1 MSGSSRQSSPP
12 ALSLTSPPPQSS
24 PPPPPPL
31 IALAGPPGTGK
42 STLAAPLA
50 RALHA
55 AIVSVDPIEDGA
67 LAADVPAERAGLAAY
82 LAAERVAEQNLA
94 AGIGVVIDAVND
106 HPLAR
111 AQWVELAA
119 RTGADLR
126 FVELLPPSTE
136 QHRARL
142 EGRGRRFRHLPEPRW
157 SSLPERS
164 AALAAWD
171 GERLRLPADETP
183 ELLVRRVLEAIA
195 G

>member
-1 MSGSSRQSSPP
+1 MSGPPSS
-12 ALSLTSPPPQSS
+12 APPPR
-24 PPPPPPL
+24 PLL

-42 STLAAPLA
+42 SALAAPLA

-55 AIVSVDPIEDGA
+55 AIVSVDPIEDGV
-67 LAADVPAERAGLAAY
+67 LAADVPAELAGLAAY

-94 AGIGVVIDAVND
+94 AGIGVVVDAVND

-111 AQWVELAA
+111 GQWVGLAA

-126 FVELLPPSTE
+126 FVELLPPPAE
-136 QHRARL
+136 QHRTRL

-157 SSLPERS
+157 SSLPERA

-171 GERLRLPADETP
+171 GDRLRLTADEP
-183 ELLVRRVLEAIA
+183 VDHLLARVLEVLAT
-195 G
+195 

>member
-1 MSGSSRQSSPP
+1 MSG
-12 ALSLTSPPPQSS
+12 PPPGSRR
-24 PPPPPPL
+24 PPL

-50 RALHA
+50 RALAA
-55 AIVSVDPIEDGA
+55 AIVSVDPIEDGL
-67 LAADVPAERAGLAAY
+67 LAAGVPAESAGLAAY

-111 AQWVELAA
+111 GQWVELAA
-119 RTGADLR
+119 RTGAELR
-126 FVELLPPSTE
+126 FVELLPPPPE
-136 QHRARL
+136 QHRTRL
-142 EGRGRRFRHLPEPRW
+142 EGRGQRFSHLPEPRW
-157 SSLPERS
+157 SSLPERT

-171 GERLRLPADETP
+171 GERLRLPAEEPLDR
-183 ELLVRRVLEAIA
+183 LLARVLEALA